1 MSPSSRLLS
10 TLLAVALGTTGCGD
24 AESIFTDGRI
34 EKRCND
40 TVPICNKKA
49 SCVLLDDQYLHD
61 HFPGGKIFMI
71 RTDEEQTRMFARFL
85 LIEPRAPGTELLV
98 RVHSTSCGS
107 FAEGTT
113 KDQDL
118 FDYAGDDG
126 LIEYELDVEGRGDH
140 LVEIFSDMSSEF
152 LFRFDID

>member
-1 MSPSSRLLS
+1 MTAPSQCIAVGL
-10 TLLAVALGTTGCGD
+10 TLLAIAAGGCGD
-24 AESIFTDGRI
+24 AESIFTEGRI

-40 TVPICNKKA
+40 SVPICNKKA

-61 HFPGGKIFMI
+61 DFPGGKIFMI
-71 RTDEEQTRMFARFL
+71 RTEDESTTMFARFL

-107 FAEGTT
+107 FAEGSTR
-113 KDQDL
+113 DQDL

-126 LIEYELDVEGRGDH
+126 LIEYELEVEGRGDH

-152 LFRFDID
+152 LFRFD